1 MPDLVV
7 RRSAALRHRNE
18 GSLDYLS
25 FASAGESYAVE
36 LRSVQEIVVP
46 PPITFVPRAK
56 KVVLGVCS
64 VRGQLVTVLDCRAC
78 LGFPSAEVN
87 RKRRILLGRTAGDE
101 LMGLL
106 VDEVRQVVRMLPKE
120 IELSS
125 GAGGGE
131 FSEVVR
137 GIGRPTHGEMLV
149 LLDLALLLGK
159 GHT

>member
-1 MPDLVV
+1 MSDLVV
-7 RRSAALRHRNE
+7 RRGAALRSRNE

-25 FASAGESYAVE
+25 FTSAGESYAVE

-56 KVVLGVCS
+56 KVILGVCS
-64 VRGQLVTVLDCRAC
+64 VRGQLVTVLDLRAC
-78 LGFPSAEVN
+78 LGFPALEVS
-87 RKRRILLGRTAGDE
+87 RKRRILLGRTADDE

-120 IELSS
+120 IELSTS
-125 GAGGGE
+125 GGGGE

-137 GIGRPTHGEMLV
+137 GMGRPNRGELLV

-159 GHT
+159 GRA

>member
-1 MPDLVV
+1 MSDLVV
-7 RRSAALRHRNE
+7 RRSAALRSRNE

-25 FASAGESYAVE
+25 FVSAGESYAVE

-56 KVVLGVCS
+56 KVILGVCS
-64 VRGQLVTVLDCRAC
+64 VRGQLVTVLDLRAC
-78 LGFPSAEVN
+78 LGAPPIEIS
-87 RKRRILLGRTAGDE
+87 RKRRILLGRTADEE

-106 VDEVRQVVRMLPKE
+106 VDEVKQVVRMMPKE

-125 GAGGGE
+125 AGSGGD

-137 GIGRPTHGEMLV
+137 GIGRPQRGDLLV
-149 LLDLALLLGK
+149 LLDLSLLLGK
-159 GHT
+159 GRG

>member
-1 MPDLVV
+1 MSDLVV
-7 RRSAALRHRNE
+7 RRSAALRSRNE

-25 FASAGESYAVE
+25 FVSAGESYAVE

-64 VRGQLVTVLDCRAC
+64 VRGQLVTVLDLRAC
-78 LGFPSAEVN
+78 LGAPPIEIS
-87 RKRRILLGRTAGDE
+87 RKRRILLGRTADEE

-106 VDEVRQVVRMLPKE
+106 VDEVKQVVRMMPKE

-125 GAGGGE
+125 AGSGGD

-137 GIGRPTHGEMLV
+137 GIGRPQRGDLLV
-149 LLDLALLLGK
+149 LLDLSLLLGK
-159 GHT
+159 GRG

>member
-7 RRSAALRHRNE
+7 RRSAALRSRNE

-25 FASAGESYAVE
+25 FASAGESYAVD

-64 VRGQLVTVLDCRAC
+64 VRGQLVTVLDLRAC
-78 LGFPSAEVN
+78 LGAPAVEMSK
-87 RKRRILLGRTAGDE
+87 KRRILLGRTADDE

-120 IELSS
+120 IELSTA
-125 GAGGGE
+125 GGGGE

-137 GIGRPTHGEMLV
+137 GIGRPHQGDLLV
-149 LLDLALLLGK
+149 LLDLSLLLGK
-159 GHT
+159 GRG